1 MKREASTSATG
12 HGTPGDNIR
21 AVRKSLRL
29 TLSTV
34 SERTGLAVSTLSKL
48 EMGHISL
55 SYDKLM
61 ALSRAFQV
69 DMAQLLE
76 AGPHAAPA
84 QASGQG
90 RRVIQRAGE
99 GQLVETRSYKQLYM
113 ATELLHKQ
121 FIPIV
126 VELRARTLG
135 EFLEEFGALIRHP
148 GEEYIYVLEGEVEF
162 HSEFYAPARLSAGD
176 SLYFDSEMGH
186 AYLKGSDSV
195 CRIVASCAHRG
206 KDEPMIQTFMSASD
220 RHAANSPPAETATT
234 PTRTR
239 RKK

>member
-1 MKREASTSATG
+1 MKREASTAETA

-21 AVRKSLRL
+21 AVRKRLGL

-34 SERTGLAVSTLSKL
+34 SQRTGLAVSTLSKL
-48 EMGHISL
+48 EMGQISL

-61 ALSRAFQV
+61 ALSRALQV
-69 DMAQLLE
+69 DMAELLE
-76 AGPHAAPA
+76 ASPHAKST

-126 VELRARTLG
+126 VELRARSLS
-135 EFLEEFGALIRHP
+135 EFLDEFGALIRHP

-162 HSEFYAPARLSAGD
+162 HSELYAPARLLAGD

-186 AYLKGSDSV
+186 AYLKASDSV

-220 RHAANSPPAETATT
+220 RHAASSLPAKGADA
-234 PTRTR
+234 PACAR

>member
-1 MKREASTSATG
+1 MKRETSSPETVQR
-12 HGTPGDNIR
+12 TPGDNIR
-21 AVRKSLRL
+21 AVRKSLGL

-34 SERTGLAVSTLSKL
+34 SQRTGLAVSTLSKL

-61 ALSRAFQV
+61 ALSRALQV
-69 DMAQLLE
+69 DMAELLE
-76 AGPHAAPA
+76 ANPHSASS
-84 QASGQG
+84 QGSGQG

-99 GQLVETRSYKQLYM
+99 GQFVETRSYKQLYM

-126 VELRARTLG
+126 VELRARSLA
-135 EFLEEFGALIRHP
+135 EFLDEFGALIRHP
-148 GEEYIYVLEGEVEF
+148 GEEFIYVLEGEVDF

-176 SLYFDSEMGH
+176 TLYFDSEMGH
-186 AYLKGSDSV
+186 AYIKASEST

-206 KDEPMIQTFMSASD
+206 KDEPMLQTFMSASD
-220 RHAANSPPAETATT
+220 RLAANSQPAALAS
-234 PTRTR
+234 TRTR
-239 RKK
+239 KKK